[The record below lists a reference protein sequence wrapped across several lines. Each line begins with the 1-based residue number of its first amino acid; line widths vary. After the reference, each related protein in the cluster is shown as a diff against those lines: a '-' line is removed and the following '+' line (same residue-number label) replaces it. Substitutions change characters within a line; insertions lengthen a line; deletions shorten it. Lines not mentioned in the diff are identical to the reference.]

1 MRTFKRS
8 IILGSAGFVGPHLKQ
23 ELEQRGHKVFE
34 FDLKYGNDIRDYE
47 KVRTIL
53 DALDVDYIFHL
64 AAMVYVGES
73 QADPQR
79 AIDTQIT
86 GSLNILEAVR
96 KLGIRPKILFAG
108 TSEEYGYENQLST
121 VTEESPTLP
130 TTVYGATKNAMTN
143 LARVYTKH
151 YGQHIVITRAFNHL
165 GAGQAP
171 QSALSAFAKQIVN
184 IERGDQEK
192 LTHGNL
198 QSRRNFTHV
207 KDIARAYAM
216 AVDAAPGI
224 YNVCSSDNPTMQDL
238 LKMLTDNAKAFILI
252 EEDERLYRPD
262 SLSWHD
268 PSYAKLHEATGW
280 EPQISLKDGI
290 KEVLNDWRTR

>member
-1 MRTFKRS
+1 MRTSKRS
-8 IILGSAGFVGPHLKQ
+8 LILGSAGFVGPHLKR
-23 ELEQRGHKVFE
+23 ELEKQGHRVFE
-34 FDLKYGNDIRDYE
+34 FDLKYGDDIRDYE

-73 QADPQR
+73 QSDPQR
-79 AIDTQIT
+79 AIDTQVT

-121 VTEESPTLP
+121 VTEESPTMP

-171 QSALSAFAKQIVN
+171 QSALSAFAKQIVR
-184 IERGDQEK
+184 IENDEQEK
-192 LTHGNL
+192 LVHGNL

-207 KDIARAYAM
+207 SDIARAYSL
-216 AVDAAPGI
+216 VIDAAPGV
-224 YNVCSSDNPTMQDL
+224 YNVCSGDNPTMKQL
-238 LKMLTDNAKAFILI
+238 LDMLKENAKTYIPT
-252 EEDERLYRPD
+252 EEDELLYRPD
-262 SLSWHD
+262 SLTWHD
-268 PSYAKLHEATGW
+268 PSYQKLHDATGW

-290 KEVLNDWRTR
+290 KEVLEDWRKR